1 MSRNDYFGHDSPDG
15 SGYERRIA
23 AAGYMKG
30 ASSWLLGENIG
41 AGSSYL
47 GSPRSLVDAWMN
59 SPEHRRNMLNPRFRE
74 AGIGIELGELLDPR
88 GGPTVI
94 VTADFGVSRG

>member
-1 MSRNDYFGHDSPDG
+1 
-15 SGYERRIA
+15 
-23 AAGYMKG
+23 
-30 ASSWLLGENIG
+30 
-41 AGSSYL
+41 
-47 GSPRSLVDAWMN
+47 MN

-74 AGIGIELGELLDPR
+74 AGIGMELGELLDPR